1 MGGVGGYNQGDGSRR
16 QAMTFLCS
24 PSYSITIRVE
34 IDNKIGMFARVATA
48 ISSAGGDL
56 GSVDIVRTE
65 EGKIIRDITV
75 NARDEDHERAI
86 VKAIKTVA
94 GVKVLRSMDRTFL
107 VHEGGKIEIK
117 NKLPVR
123 DRSDLSKIYTPG
135 VARVCMD
142 IHQDK
147 EHAYRYTI
155 KGNSVAVVSD
165 GTAVLGLGDIGPEA
179 ALPVMEGKAMI
190 FKEFANIDAFPIVLA
205 TKDVDEIVNTVR
217 NLAPAFGGINLEDI
231 SGPRCFAV
239 ESRLRKLLDIPVFH
253 DDQHGT
259 SVVALAA
266 LINVSRLLKRD
277 LRKFKVVVVGAG
289 AAGSATA
296 RILLASGVRDIIVCD
311 KAGAIYAGRKQD
323 MDPWKRD
330 LAKITNPRKVK
341 GNISDA
347 MKGANVFIGLS
358 APNIITGEDI
368 RKMGKDP
375 VVFALANPEPEI
387 SPEEAIPLVRVMAT
401 GRSDYP
407 NQINNML
414 GFPGIF
420 RGLLDVRARGVN
432 EAVKLAA
439 ARAIAH
445 SLETNEL
452 HEDYIIPG
460 PFDRKVAPH
469 VAAAVAEA
477 AKKTGLVR

>member
-1 MGGVGGYNQGDGSRR
+1 MSYTCNPDYS
-16 QAMTFLCS
+16 CS

-34 IDNKIGMFARVATA
+34 IENRIGMFAKIATA

-56 GSVDIVRTE
+56 GSVDIVRVE
-65 EGKIIRDITV
+65 KGKIIRDITV
-75 NARDEDHERAI
+75 NAQNEEHEKAI

-94 GVKVLRSMDRTFL
+94 GVKVSRVADRTFFA
-107 VHEGGKIEIK
+107 HEGGKIEIK

-123 DRSDLSKIYTPG
+123 DRNDLSKVYTPG

-142 IHQDK
+142 IHHNRD
-147 EHAYRYTI
+147 HVYRYTI
-155 KGNSVAVVSD
+155 KGNSVAVISD

-190 FKEFANIDAFPIVLA
+190 FKEFANIDAFPIVLS
-205 TKDVDEIVNTVR
+205 TKNIDEIVSTVK
-217 NLAPAFGGINLEDI
+217 NIAPAFGGINLEDF
-231 SGPRCFAV
+231 SAPHCFEV
-239 ESRLRKLLDIPVFH
+239 EGRLRKMLDIPVFH

-277 LRKFKVVVVGAG
+277 IKKFKVVVAGAG
-289 AAGSATA
+289 AAGSAVT
-296 RILLASGVRDIIVCD
+296 RILLASGVKDIVTCD
-311 KAGAIYAGRKQD
+311 RSGALYVGRKG
-323 MDPWKRD
+323 MDPYKRQ
-330 LAKITNPRKVK
+330 LAKITNPRRIK

-347 MKGANVFIGLS
+347 MKGADVFIGLS
-358 APNIITGEDI
+358 APNIITADDV
-368 RKMGKDP
+368 RKMNKDRI
-375 VVFALANPEPEI
+375 VFALANPDPEV
-387 SPEEAIPLVRVMAT
+387 SPEEVRDIVRVMAT

-439 ARAIAH
+439 AKAIAH
-445 SLETNEL
+445 TVATEEL
-452 HEDYIIPG
+452 HEDYIIPSI
-460 PFDRKVAPH
+460 FDRSV
-469 VAAAVAEA
+469 VSSVSAAVSEA
-477 AKKTGLVR
+477 ARKTGLVK

>member
-1 MGGVGGYNQGDGSRR
+1 
-16 QAMTFLCS
+16 
-24 PSYSITIRVE
+24 
-34 IDNKIGMFARVATA
+34 
-48 ISSAGGDL
+48 
-56 GSVDIVRTE
+56 VRTE
-65 EGKIIRDITV
+65 KGKIIRDITV

-117 NKLPVR
+117 NKLPIR

-190 FKEFANIDAFPIVLA
+190 FREFANIDAFPIVLA
-205 TKDVDEIVNTVR
+205 TKNVDEIVNTVK

-231 SGPRCFAV
+231 SGPRCFEV

-259 SVVALAA
+259 AVVALAA

-289 AAGSATA
+289 AAGAATT

-311 KAGAIYAGRKQD
+311 KAGALFAGRKQD

-330 LAKITNPRKVK
+330 LAKITNPRLVK
-341 GNISDA
+341 GSISDA

-358 APNIITGEDI
+358 APNIITPEDI
-368 RKMGKDP
+368 KKMAKDP

-387 SPEEAIPLVRVMAT
+387 SPEQAIPLVRVMAT

-432 EAVKLAA
+432 EEVKLAA

-445 SLETNEL
+445 SLGTEEL